1 MQPVSPEIF
10 RQTLESMHIPNIAAT
25 IRQIAALAARLREP
39 LGEDF
44 IHLEMGNPGLPPSAV
59 GIEAEREALLDGVA
73 GTYPNIAGIPQLKEA
88 GSDFL
93 RAFFDID
100 IRRLHAGHFHSV
112 SPHGTAHPRKGHHP
126 FP

>member
-10 RQTLESMHIPNIAAT
+10 RQTLESMHIPNIASAT

-59 GIEAEREALLDGVA
+59 GIEAARGA
-73 GTYPNIAGIPQLKEA
+73 
-88 GSDFL
+88 
-93 RAFFDID
+93 
-100 IRRLHAGHFHSV
+100 
-112 SPHGTAHPRKGHHP
+112 
-126 FP
+126 